1 MGVQRRHREGDN
13 LSRPL
18 VPPCNT
24 DEGAVFTRTL
34 VDGFKNIASTAE
46 TAFGGIMAAMQSGD
60 WKAAGEIMMAALELA
75 WEQGL
80 DAMSKAWEVF
90 RKSTI
95 GSYVEALITGIKA
108 IIDAAS
114 ALPPLDSGV
123 RIGGG
128 GAAGGAGGAGAA
140 DAHGT
145 AA

>member
-1 MGVQRRHREGDN
+1 
-13 LSRPL
+13 
-18 VPPCNT
+18 
-24 DEGAVFTRTL
+24 
-34 VDGFKNIASTAE
+34 
-46 TAFGGIMAAMQSGD
+46 MAAMQSGD